1 MLIAPALAALLA
13 APPAPDLTIDWI
25 MQGPK
30 LVGHAPSAL
39 RFSGDSRDLFF
50 EWQGRE
56 DDETSTWTVPRA
68 GGPPRRLSEA
78 DRRLAPPP
86 SGAWDAAH
94 RRLVFADRGD
104 IALVDTVARVRR
116 QLTLTAE
123 KESNPRWARRGTHVT
138 FTREDGVFMVPAP
151 PAEGDL
157 LVQLVQAGPPEEEPR
172 LTESQRY
179 VKERERELI
188 AWVAEAARKRERE
201 EERKKRLAPPRLDLE
216 KGRTVSDAILS
227 AEGRFLYV
235 LVEEKAKDARKVD
248 MPKYV
253 TESAYTETASVR
265 TNVGDAQDRT
275 LLAIYDLQER
285 RVSWAEVGFAG
296 EGRGVDWSLPV
307 LSADGRRAVAVAGSV
322 DRKDRWLVALDPS
335 SGKASVLHHEHQDAW
350 VRDLGRGTYEDANL
364 GFLPDGLTVW
374 FTSEADGWMHLY
386 AVAADGSAA
395 ARPLTSGSFEL
406 DEVRLASSG
415 RTFLLTSTE
424 GDPAQRHLFTMP
436 AKGGARTRLTA
447 AEGENLGILS
457 PDERTLAILHSGSN
471 RPPEVVVAEARPGA
485 TPRQVTTSPSA
496 EWLARRW
503 VEPRLVSY
511 RARDGAQ
518 VAARLFTPEMVGRAR
533 DPRKPAVVFVHGAG
547 YLQNA
552 HRYWSYYY
560 REYMFH
566 HLLAERGYVVLDPDY
581 RGSAGYGRDW
591 RTGIYRHMGGHDLED
606 VLDGARWLAGTE
618 GVDPEHIGVYGGSY
632 GGFITLMALFTSPD
646 TFAAGAALRP
656 VTDWAHYNHPY
667 TSNILNT
674 PQADAEAF
682 RRSSPIHFAE
692 GLRAPLLIL
701 HGMVDDNVHYQDSVR
716 LAQRLIELRKE
727 GWELAGYPVE
737 AHSFVEETSWADEY
751 KRILALF
758 ERHLRGS
765 PAVPRAGR
773 PNPTSATAEPGGA
786 G

>member
-1 MLIAPALAALLA
+1 MLMAPLAILLA
-13 APPAPDLTIDWI
+13 ASPAPDLTVDWI
-25 MQGPK
+25 MKGPK
-30 LVGHAPSAL
+30 LVGYAPSSL
-39 RFSGDSRDLFF
+39 RFSGDSKELFF
-50 EWQGRE
+50 EWQGRD
-56 DDETSTWTVPRA
+56 DDEPSTWTVPRA
-68 GGPPRRLSEA
+68 GGSPRRLSEA
-78 DRRLAPPP
+78 ERRLAPPA
-86 SGAWDAAH
+86 SGSWDAGH
-94 RRLVFADRGD
+94 RRIVLADRGD
-104 IALVDTVARVRR
+104 VALVDTVAHVRR

-123 KESNPRWARRGTHVT
+123 DESKPRWARGGTHVT
-138 FTREDGVFMVPAP
+138 FTRADGVFLVPATP
-151 PAEGDL
+151 GGAGDL
-157 LVQLVQAGPPEEEPR
+157 LVQLLQAGPAKEEPK
-172 LTESQRY
+172 LTDSQKH

-188 AWVAEAARKRERE
+188 GWVAEAARKRERE

-216 KGRTVSDAILS
+216 KGRTVSDAVLS
-227 AEGRFLYV
+227 ADGRYLHV

-253 TESAYTETASVR
+253 TESAYTETAPVR
-265 TNVGDAQDRT
+265 TNVGDAQDQL
-275 LLAIYDLQER
+275 LLAVYDLQER
-285 RVSWAEVGFAG
+285 KVSWADAAFAG
-296 EGRGVDWSLPV
+296 EKRVVSWSLPV
-307 LSADGRRAVAVAGSV
+307 LSADGSRSVAVVGSA
-322 DRKDRWLVALDPS
+322 DNKDRWLVALDPAT
-335 SGKASVLHHEHQDAW
+335 GKARVLHHEHQDAW
-350 VRDLGRGTYEDANL
+350 VRELGRGSYDDANL

-386 AVAADGSAA
+386 AVPADGSAP
-395 ARPLTSGSFEL
+395 ARQLTSGSFEL
-406 DEVRLASSG
+406 DEVRLGPSG
-415 RTFLLTSTE
+415 RSFLLTSTE

-436 AKGGARTRLTA
+436 AAGGPRTRLTA
-447 AEGENLGILS
+447 AVGENVGVLS
-457 PDERTLAILHSGSN
+457 PDERTLALLFSASN
-471 RPPEVVVAEARPGA
+471 RPPEVFVGDARPGA
-485 TPRQVTTSPSA
+485 APRQVTTSPSA

-503 VEPRLVSY
+503 VDPELVSY
-511 RARDGAQ
+511 PAKDGAQ
-518 VAARLFTPEMVGRAR
+518 VKARLFTPEMVGRAR

-606 VLDGARWLAGTE
+606 VLDGARWLASTQ
-618 GVDPEHIGVYGGSY
+618 GVDPGHIGVYGGSY

-674 PQADAEAF
+674 PQADREAYA
-682 RRSSPIHFAE
+682 RSSPIHFAE

-727 GWELAGYPVE
+727 DWELASYPVE
-737 AHSFVEETSWADEY
+737 PHSFVEETSWADEY
-751 KRILALF
+751 KRILGLF
-758 ERHLRGS
+758 ERHVRGET
-765 PAVPRAGR
+765 VPRAGR
-773 PNPTSATAEPGGA
+773 ANPTAETATAGTAP
-786 G
+786 